1 LDSRHW
7 YSSAGVVG
15 ISMSAMKRPA
25 ARMSRGGAAGE
36 PVLKKP
42 TGGSSRGKH
51 INQLCNKVAKAI
63 SSSPEYPDQVKSML
77 SNMVNG
83 TLAVPK
89 EKRHAFQDEAIDMV
103 RAVLDSLKAAAQS
116 KVTEAEQKLETTFKE
131 SRERDNLVEAARA
144 KQHETTITGDAAKVA
159 VNEHTSARVAAK
171 QALTSAEQEQT
182 GGDAGL
188 VVTEDKKK
196 KLESGLELCF
206 GPLKNGE
213 TPAAQVQDGI
223 KKVQKLA
230 KDLGFDMSL
239 VQTVP
244 AALAKAPGE
253 RSSFNNVVIEQIET
267 EFNKCMATFTEEL
280 ANAEPAKKERADK
293 VEAASNE
300 HAQALASEE
309 AAKNAKVAA
318 NAAQKEAAAELQAQ
332 LKAQQQDASEVAAA
346 SAGVDAAKA
355 ELTEFDEGPLAAF
368 QELLELTEI
377 PPPAPVPA
385 PEEESATA
393 APEEATDPIVS
404 GD

>member
-1 LDSRHW
+1 
-7 YSSAGVVG
+7 
-15 ISMSAMKRPA
+15 M
-25 ARMSRGGAAGE
+25 
-36 PVLKKP
+36 
-42 TGGSSRGKH
+42 
-51 INQLCNKVAKAI
+51 
-63 SSSPEYPDQVKSML
+63 
-77 SNMVNG
+77 
-83 TLAVPK
+83 
-89 EKRHAFQDEAIDMV
+89 
-103 RAVLDSLKAAAQS
+103 
-116 KVTEAEQKLETTFKE
+116 
-131 SRERDNLVEAARA
+131 
-144 KQHETTITGDAAKVA
+144 VA

-244 AALAKAPGE
+244 AALAKAPSE

-309 AAKNAKVAA
+309 AAKNARVAA
-318 NAAQKEAAAELQAQ
+318 NAAQK
-332 LKAQQQDASEVAAA
+332 
-346 SAGVDAAKA
+346 
-355 ELTEFDEGPLAAF
+355 
-368 QELLELTEI
+368 
-377 PPPAPVPA
+377 
-385 PEEESATA
+385 
-393 APEEATDPIVS
+393 
-404 GD
+404 